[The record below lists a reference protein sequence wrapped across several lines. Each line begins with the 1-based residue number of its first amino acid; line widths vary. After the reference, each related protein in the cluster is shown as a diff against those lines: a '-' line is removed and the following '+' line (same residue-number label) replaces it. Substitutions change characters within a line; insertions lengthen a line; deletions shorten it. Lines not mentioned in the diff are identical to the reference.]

1 VFLAASL
8 LLSVA
13 FAARVPLDGNPD
25 EHAHLDYIRLLVEER
40 GFVRFI
46 PREQLPPGAPSRDET
61 HQSPLYYLLCV
72 PVYALAGGSV
82 FVLRLVAALLQLAT
96 IVVAFRAVRD
106 LFPGRS
112 ELAAGAAAFV
122 AFLPTQAQL
131 AGAINND
138 GLATLVA
145 VAMFWRLGRLVRGGE
160 ALDVRRETLFL
171 GALLG
176 LGLLTKLSVLQ
187 LLPAVLLAFLV
198 AARAGGVPIKGAL
211 TGFAIVTVLG
221 LLIASPWLARNTLL
235 YGDPLTLGIYRATGP
250 NFTPRQVMDAS
261 GWDVAEY
268 ARNVGVRSFATFWYF
283 LPPDLPFTRFTGS
296 PAPLLA
302 VLLLAVA
309 GSWGAYRWWRV
320 GEGSAAERRIVGL
333 FAAGVVLLV
342 PFFAR
347 FVFTVFQAQGRY
359 FLPVLLPVAL
369 VTCLGIATLTPRR
382 PAAGALG
389 VGALLLA
396 FTLYTLTGGRFGG

>member
-1 VFLAASL
+1 VFLATSL
-8 LLSVA
+8 LLSVG

-82 FVLRLVAALLQLAT
+82 FVLRLVARCCSSRPSLSRSGRCAT
-96 IVVAFRAVRD
+96 CSRSGPSSPRAPRPSSR
-106 LFPGRS
+106 FCRPRRSSPGRS
-112 ELAAGAAAFV
+112 TTTVSPRSSPWRCSGGSGGSSGAA
-122 AFLPTQAQL
+122 T
-131 AGAINND
+131 
-138 GLATLVA
+138 
-145 VAMFWRLGRLVRGGE
+145 

-187 LLPAVLLAFLV
+187 LLPAVLLACLI
-198 AARAGGVPIKGAL
+198 AARAGAVPIKGAL
-211 TGFAIVTVLG
+211 TGFAIVTALG

-296 PAPLLA
+296 PVPLLLVSCWPWPGRGA
-302 VLLLAVA
+302 RTAGGARAKEARRNVA
-309 GSWGAYRWWRV
+309 SSACSRRAWSCWCRFSPASCSPSSRHRGATSCPCCSRSPWSPA
-320 GEGSAAERRIVGL
+320 SASPPSR
-333 FAAGVVLLV
+333 
-342 PFFAR
+342 
-347 FVFTVFQAQGRY
+347 
-359 FLPVLLPVAL
+359 
-369 VTCLGIATLTPRR
+369 PRR

-389 VGALLLA
+389 VAALLLA
-396 FTLYTLTGGRFGG
+396 FTLYALTGGRFGG